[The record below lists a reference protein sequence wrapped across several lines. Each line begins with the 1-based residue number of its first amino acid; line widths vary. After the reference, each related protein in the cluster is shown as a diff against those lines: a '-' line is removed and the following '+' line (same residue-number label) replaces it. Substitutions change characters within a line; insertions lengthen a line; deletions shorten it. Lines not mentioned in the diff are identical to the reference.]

1 MLSPRSRRAARRCL
15 SLGRPLES
23 LGSHGH
29 GARGVR
35 RPPAAAPRRHPTPPS
50 PPARGVRRRLLEED
64 LQETERVVRGLED
77 LLYSV
82 LQELPQL
89 RRAKLEGERL
99 RRALKEQDEE
109 VVVVD

>member
-1 MLSPRSRRAARRCL
+1 M
-15 SLGRPLES
+15 
-23 LGSHGH
+23 
-29 GARGVR
+29 
-35 RPPAAAPRRHPTPPS
+35 
-50 PPARGVRRRLLEED
+50 
-64 LQETERVVRGLED
+64 QETERVVRGLED

-82 LQELPQL
+82 LQEL